1 MFLWQCYPTV
11 LNVEVCVRNQMG
23 GRGGDFAIGSVV
35 VNHHV
40 LFKIIV
46 LVYLHQV

>member
-11 LNVEVCVRNQMG
+11 LNVEVCVRNQTG
-23 GRGGDFAIGSVV
+23 GGNFAIGSVV
-35 VNHHV
+35 VNQHV